1 LSQFLILYW
10 VLLQSTLSSFSG
22 LSSLPVIRHELVTER
37 HWIDDA
43 QLSAAVTIGRATP
56 GPMGIYIVCI
66 GYFVAGYPGAFA
78 ALLALAT
85 PALSVLVL
93 LRLLGKQSEH
103 PRVKNAILFVVLAGA
118 AFTSFTLVGMARSA
132 LTNWIL
138 AALAVLSCF
147 LLLRSKLPTIW
158 ILLGAGL
165 AATLI
170 QSI

>member
-1 LSQFLILYW
+1 MSQFLVLYW

-66 GYFVAGYPGAFA
+66 GYFVGGYPGAAA

-85 PALSVLVL
+85 PALAIL
-93 LRLLGKQSEH
+93 LLFRLLGQQTEH
-103 PRVKNAILFVVLAGA
+103 PRVKNAILFVILAGA
-118 AFTSFTLVGMARSA
+118 AFSSVTLVGMARSS
-132 LTNWIL
+132 LTNWLL
-138 AALAVLSCF
+138 AALGILSCA
-147 LLLRSKLPTIW
+147 LLLRSKLATIW

>member
-1 LSQFLILYW
+1 MSQFLVLYW

-37 HWIDDA
+37 HWIDDS

-66 GYFVAGYPGAFA
+66 GYFVAGYSGAIA

-85 PALSVLVL
+85 PALAILAL
-93 LRLLGKQSEH
+93 LRLLGKQTEH

-118 AFTSFTLVGMARSA
+118 AFTTVTLVGMARSA
-132 LTNWIL
+132 LTNGLL
-138 AALAVLSCF
+138 ASLALLACV
-147 LLLRSKLPTIW
+147 LLLRSKVPTIW